1 MPFATANAPGRS
13 AQKALRFCVLLAASA
28 ALCVAANAE
37 TAAASGPN
45 QGPSTRTGGIAAV
58 GPAWGSL
65 TIAQQKVLS
74 PLKADWITIDSA
86 RKSKWLE
93 IAARFHSMPMDEQ
106 QRVQERMGEWARMS
120 PRDRATAR
128 MQFQGSRQLS
138 ADDRQASWAAYQAL
152 PDGKKRELAKQA
164 EPPPAAKP
172 SVVQATPRL
181 GVNTAGHPAS
191 SATQAK
197 RNLVAAS
204 SAFGYARAVTPTV
217 VQAKPGATTTLMSNP
232 PLPPLH
238 QQPGLPKIAATDG
251 FVDAATLLP
260 RKGPQSII
268 ARAASA
274 SETTVQP

>member
-1 MPFATANAPGRS
+1 MSFATSNALRRS
-13 AQKALRFCVLLAASA
+13 AHKTLRFCVLLAASA
-28 ALCVAANAE
+28 ALCVAASAE

-45 QGPSTRTGGIAAV
+45 QGPSTRTGGIATV
-58 GPAWGSL
+58 GPAWSSL
-65 TIAQQKVLS
+65 TVAQQKVLS
-74 PLKADWITIDSA
+74 PLKADWVTIDSA

-93 IAARFHSMPMDEQ
+93 IAARFHSLPLDEQ

-164 EPPPAAKP
+164 EPPSAAKP
-172 SVVQATPRL
+172 SSVQTTSRL
-181 GVNTAGHPAS
+181 GANTGLSAAS
-191 SATQAK
+191 VTQAK

-204 SAFGYARAVTPTV
+204 SSLGYARAVTPTV
-217 VQAKPGATTTLMSNP
+217 VQSKPGATTTLMSNP

-260 RKGPQSII
+260 KKGPQSII

>member
-1 MPFATANAPGRS
+1 M
-13 AQKALRFCVLLAASA
+13 LLAAARALGRSMQSA
-28 ALCVAANAE
+28 LRLCALPVASVALCATVGAE
-37 TAAASGPN
+37 TGTASGPN
-45 QGPSTRTGGIAAV
+45 QARSTRIGSSATV
-58 GPAWGSL
+58 GPAWSSL
-65 TIAQQKVLS
+65 TAAQQKVLS
-74 PLKADWITIDSA
+74 PLKADWAAIDSA

-93 IAARFHSMPMDEQ
+93 IAARFHGMPLDEQ

-120 PRDRATAR
+120 PTERATAR

-138 ADDRQASWAAYQAL
+138 PDDRQASWAAYQAL

-164 EPPPAAKP
+164 EPQSVTSPTNAQAMARVGADPRQPAA
-172 SVVQATPRL
+172 SV
-181 GVNTAGHPAS
+181 
-191 SATQAK
+191 TQTK

-204 SAFGYARAVTPTV
+204 SALGYDKAVTPTV

-238 QQPGLPKIAATDG
+238 QRPGLPKIAATDG

-260 RKGPQSII
+260 KRGPQSII

-274 SETTVQP
+274 SETTAQP